1 MNFLSSNF
9 SLGYLLI
16 SFFCLAVTPY
26 SSAINKKKKQKEM
39 ENLMYDFTEDNPAT
53 NWITVNDNVMG
64 GRSEGGFSFN
74 KKRLIFSGTT
84 NTNGGG
90 FSSIRTNPS
99 DFNLSDKEGLHIRYK
114 GDGRTFKLGVR
125 MDGKSVSYRSN
136 FNTGSESKGWQEIRI
151 PFDKME
157 VSWRGR
163 PLSKVEHPLIKSKIR
178 SIEFM
183 IYDKKDGPFKL
194 QVDWVKSY

>member
-1 MNFLSSNF
+1 MNYLSK
-9 SLGYLLI
+9 SLSHGYLLI
-16 SFFCLAVTPY
+16 TFFCLAFVPY
-26 SSAINKKKKQKEM
+26 SSAIKKMKKQKEM
-39 ENLMYDFTEDNPAT
+39 ENLIYDFTEDNPAT

-99 DFNLSDKEGLHIRYK
+99 DFTLGDKEGLHIRYK
-114 GDGRTFKLGVR
+114 GDGRTYKLGVR
-125 MDGKSVSYRSN
+125 IEGKSVSYRSN
-136 FNTGSESKGWQEIRI
+136 FTTGNGWQEVRI
-151 PFDKME
+151 PFDEMD

-163 PLSKVEHPLIKSKIR
+163 PLSKDEHPLIKSKIC

-183 IYDKKDGPFKL
+183 IYDKQDGPFKL
-194 QVDWVKSY
+194 QVYWIKSY

>member
-16 SFFCLAVTPY
+16 SFFCLSVTPY
-26 SSAINKKKKQKEM
+26 SSPINKKKKQKEM
-39 ENLMYDFTEDNPAT
+39 ENLIYDFTEDNPAT

-194 QVDWVKSY
+194 QVDRVKSY

>member
-1 MNFLSSNF
+1 MNYLST
-9 SLGYLLI
+9 SLSYGYLLI
-16 SFFCLAVTPY
+16 TFFCLACAPY

-39 ENLMYDFTEDNPAT
+39 ENLIYDFTEDNPAT

-99 DFNLSDKEGLHIRYK
+99 DFSLCDKEGLHIRYK
-114 GDGRTFKLGVR
+114 GDGRTYKLGFR
-125 MDGKSVSYRSN
+125 IEGKSVSYRSN
-136 FNTGSESKGWQEIRI
+136 FTTGNGWQEVRI
-151 PFDKME
+151 PFDEMD

-163 PLSKVEHPLIKSKIR
+163 PLSKDEHPLIKSKIR

-183 IYDKKDGPFKL
+183 IYDKQDGPFKL
-194 QVDWVKSY
+194 QVDWIKSY

>member
-1 MNFLSSNF
+1 MNHLLMSF
-9 SLGYLLI
+9 SHGYLLI
-16 SFFCLAVTPY
+16 TFFCLAFVPY

-39 ENLMYDFTEDNPAT
+39 ENLIYDFTEDNPAT

-64 GRSEGGFSFN
+64 GRSEGGFSFK
-74 KKRLIFSGTT
+74 KKRLIFSGIT

-90 FSSIRTNPS
+90 FSSIRTNSS

-114 GDGRTFKLGVR
+114 GDGRTFKLGAR
-125 MDGKSVSYRSN
+125 MEGKSVSYRSN
-136 FNTGSESKGWQEIRI
+136 FNTGSDSKGWQEARI
-151 PFDKME
+151 PFDEME

-163 PLSKVEHPLIKSKIR
+163 PLSKEEHPLIKSKIR

-194 QVDWVKSY
+194 QVDWIKAY

>member
-1 MNFLSSNF
+1 MSYLLTSF
-9 SLGYLLI
+9 SHGYLLI
-16 SFFCLAVTPY
+16 SFFCLACVPY

-39 ENLMYDFTEDNPAT
+39 ENLIYDFTEDNPAT

-99 DFNLSDKEGLHIRYK
+99 DLSLGDMKGLHIRYK
-114 GDGRTFKLGVR
+114 GDGRTYKLGVR
-125 MDGKSVSYRSN
+125 IEGKSVSYRSN
-136 FNTGSESKGWQEIRI
+136 FTTGNGWQEVRI
-151 PFDKME
+151 PFDEMD

-163 PLSKVEHPLIKSKIR
+163 PLSKDEHPLIKSKIR

-183 IYDKKDGPFKL
+183 IYDKQDGPFKL
-194 QVDWVKSY
+194 QVDWIKSY

>member
-1 MNFLSSNF
+1 MNYLSTSF
-9 SLGYLLI
+9 SHGYLLI
-16 SFFCLAVTPY
+16 TFFCLACVPY
-26 SSAINKKKKQKEM
+26 SLAINKKKKQKEM
-39 ENLMYDFTEDNPAT
+39 ENLIYDFTEDNPAT

-64 GRSEGGFSFN
+64 GRSEGGFSFK

-99 DFNLSDKEGLHIRYK
+99 DFSLGDMKGLHIRYK
-114 GDGRTFKLGVR
+114 GDGRTYKLGVR
-125 MDGKSVSYRSN
+125 MEGKSVSYRSN
-136 FNTGSESKGWQEIRI
+136 FTTGNGWQEVRI
-151 PFDKME
+151 PFDEMD

-163 PLSKVEHPLIKSKIR
+163 PLSKDEHPLIKSKIR

-183 IYDKKDGPFKL
+183 IYDKQDGPFKL
-194 QVDWVKSY
+194 QVDWIKSY